1 MTIKQ
6 IFIFFLLAFTVTR
19 LLSNEL
25 IMTNLQEREFT
36 SDGLLYLLK
45 AEKKVIDYKK
55 LRKMN
60 WFNRNEIVSEASNY
74 HHGSFE
80 EKNLKIDFEE
90 GHFYE
95 GDFYM
100 QDCYCSYKDGYIKAK
115 NAVYKKTFVEFR
127 NLLLLQDGKKHHK
140 FTYKVDLELISTI
153 PNN

>member
-1 MTIKQ
+1 
-6 IFIFFLLAFTVTR
+6 
-19 LLSNEL
+19 
-25 IMTNLQEREFT
+25 MTNIQEREFT
-36 SDGLLYLLK
+36 NEGFLYLIK

-60 WFNRNEIVSEASNY
+60 WFNRKKIVSEASNY
-74 HHGSFE
+74 HKGSLE
-80 EKNLKIDFEE
+80 DKNIKIDFVK

-100 QDCYCSYKDGYIKAK
+100 EDCYCNYQNGYIKAK

-140 FTYKVDLELISTI
+140 FTHRVNLEQAPTK